1 MKEIKWSLWLL
12 ILRSE
17 NRNATLW
24 STQSGDILLSQL
36 QTYWFN
42 ELLFFFNII
51 INLLLENRKQKI
63 YYNWNVYWEARSDM
77 PYTLTKGYATNYRLN
92 NRISCRPMDTF
103 LSRSFAPPSA
113 GLLSIAWA
121 LSALH
126 HFLAWSRSKRVLTD
140 VKTLTSFPVQ
150 TKIPPKLHSRA
161 SKLMSKGTAH
171 AGFLD
176 SENFH

>member
-17 NRNATLW
+17 NRNVTFW

-92 NRISCRPMDTF
+92 NRISCRSMDTF
-103 LSRSFAPPSA
+103 FSKVFRATLRRFAFYCVGIICIAPFPNLISIEEGPYRRKHFNLLPCSNQNSA
-113 GLLSIAWA
+113 
-121 LSALH
+121 
-126 HFLAWSRSKRVLTD
+126 
-140 VKTLTSFPVQ
+140 
-150 TKIPPKLHSRA
+150 
-161 SKLMSKGTAH
+161 
-171 AGFLD
+171 
-176 SENFH
+176 